1 MVSGRDL
8 QQMSLIVSKYLRQGD
23 IYVHADNIGDAS
35 MCVIR
40 AKDNKRGG
48 GVTSSSTMAM
58 SMDMSMSMAPISP
71 IAIQEAGMMV
81 ICRSS
86 AWKSKNNGAAPW

>member
-8 QQMSLIVSKYLRQGD
+8 QQTDVLVSKYLRHGD
-23 IYVHADNIGDAS
+23 IYVHADVADAS

-40 AKDNKRGG
+40 AKDKGG
-48 GVTSSSTMAM
+48 ITSNN
-58 SMDMSMSMAPISP
+58 ISP
-71 IAIQEAGMMV
+71 IAIQEAGIMV

-86 AWKSKNNGAAPW
+86 AWKLKNNGAAPW

>member
-8 QQMSLIVSKYLRQGD
+8 QQTNLLVNKYLRHGD
-23 IYVHADNIGDAS
+23 IYVHADVSDAS

-40 AKDNKRGG
+40 SKDKRAFLGMEG
-48 GVTSSSTMAM
+48 HGTSSMT
-58 SMDMSMSMAPISP
+58 PLPVSP

-86 AWKSKNNGAAPW
+86 AWKSKNNGASPW

>member
-8 QQMSLIVSKYLRQGD
+8 QQSDLLVSKYLRHGD
-23 IYVHADNIGDAS
+23 IYVHSDVVDAS

-40 AKDNKRGG
+40 AKDKE
-48 GVTSSSTMAM
+48 GVTSS
-58 SMDMSMSMAPISP
+58 ISP
-71 IAIQEAGMMV
+71 IAIQEAGIMV

-86 AWKSKNNGAAPW
+86 VWKSKNNGAAPW

>member
-8 QQMSLIVSKYLRQGD
+8 QQMELLLSKYLRHGD
-23 IYVHADNIGDAS
+23 IYVHADVGDAS

-40 AKDNKRGG
+40 AKHKRGVG
-48 GVTSSSTMAM
+48 CSMDAPISSSSSTVLL
-58 SMDMSMSMAPISP
+58 APISP

>member
-8 QQMSLIVSKYLRQGD
+8 QQMDLLLSKYLRHGD
-23 IYVHADNIGDAS
+23 IYVHADVGDAS

-40 AKDNKRGG
+40 AKHKRGVG
-48 GVTSSSTMAM
+48 CSMDAHISSSSNSSSTVLL
-58 SMDMSMSMAPISP
+58 APISP